1 MKKRVELL
9 NNMEKILRKLKI
21 VFTDKSLRN
30 RIIFVLLALVFFR
43 LLSAIPIPG
52 IDEAKLQA
60 FVMNNQFVGVLNMF
74 SGGGLSSLSIVMLGV
89 GPYITGSIIMQLLT
103 IMSPRLKAMYQ
114 EEGDIGRKKF
124 SQYSRLLSVPLA
136 IIQGFGLIILL
147 QKQGILGDL
156 SFIQM
161 ATNISVVVA
170 GSVLVMW
177 IGELISEFGIGN
189 GVSMIIFAGIVAG
202 LPKAVSQFMFNFNAG
217 ELPMYL
223 LLVVLSL
230 LIVVGVVIVNEAERP
245 IPVTYAKQV
254 RGDHV
259 AGGTQTYIPLRLNQ
273 AGVIPIIFALSILMF
288 PQLLGTVLAS
298 SSGVLLSISNALIW
312 FANNTVLYTICYFL
326 FVFVFTYFYTA
337 VTFDPNQLATNLQKN
352 GAFVSGI
359 RPGDA
364 TREYVSKILTRT
376 TTMGA
381 VFLGVIAVLPLILQS
396 ATGLS
401 AFAIGGTS
409 LLIVVSVVIDL
420 VKKIEAQISM
430 REY

>member
-1 MKKRVELL
+1 
-9 NNMEKILRKLKI
+9 MEKILRKLKI

-30 RIIFVLLALVFFR
+30 RIIFVFLSLVFFR

-230 LIVVGVVIVNEAERP
+230 LIVIGVVIVNEAERP

-298 SSGVLLSISNALIW
+298 SSGALLSISNALIW